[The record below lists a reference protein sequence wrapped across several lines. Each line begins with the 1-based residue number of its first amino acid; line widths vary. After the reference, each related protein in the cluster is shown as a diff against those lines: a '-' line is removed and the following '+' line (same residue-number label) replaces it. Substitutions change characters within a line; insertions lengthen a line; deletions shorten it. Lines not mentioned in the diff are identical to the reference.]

1 MWKETILRTNC
12 HIKHEDKNRWIE
24 EHQCHVFYGL
34 DGLIGVWVIKI
45 SRHDIDDKLPFCIY
59 CGKVTGALGGGW
71 MGVITI
77 LLLKPLKTF
86 SSFISLCMVDILLCK
101 VPLLPELSLSIR
113 AETIVLLYVYSL
125 HPPTSFVFADCL
137 LLVIASA
144 SRVFL
149 N

>member
-1 MWKETILRTNC
+1 MTNY
-12 HIKHEDKNRWIE
+12 HF
-24 EHQCHVFYGL
+24 VFSVG
-34 DGLIGVWVIKI
+34 
-45 SRHDIDDKLPFCIY
+45 KLL
-59 CGKVTGALGGGW
+59 ALWEAVGW
-71 MGVITI
+71 GFITI

-125 HPPTSFVFADCL
+125 HPPMSFVFADCP

-149 N
+149 S